1 MAIGDWRFT
10 RWATGVLLL
19 WALTVQAFAQQSS
32 PSAPAEPPPP
42 REDTRTQYPPFLA
55 NSYFSV
61 NVGSLFYAFAQRQL
75 EPGFLAGS
83 TAAPHAA
90 ARVALFGHELTPA
103 VSVEVTYMRPV
114 RFVTY
119 RNINGDEQA
128 HHVWTG
134 FGGAAV
140 KGRAPIA
147 GRTSIYGEAGLGIA
161 SRHGFTRDGAP
172 IVRDATYASLLLGA
186 GVEYHL
192 SSTRDLTAGA
202 TFLPS
207 NARNHGSR
215 AVMVDGGFRYTM
227 RPLPQARVDA
237 NRQGGFLFREH
248 LFQIEY
254 STGFGYAINT
264 FLSTKVPVFWE
275 GNVRVDRGVAIHYDR
290 NVFHT
295 RRIFAL
301 DLGTSVSVWRSRING
316 QGFGTVSVYPLLRFT
331 PVRTK
336 PADVYFCYSLAGPT
350 YMSARTL
357 DGRDLGS
364 RFTFQDF
371 MGAGAFIGRDKR
383 TTVGVKI
390 NHYSNGNLFS
400 EHAALIV
407 PVTFTVGRAF

>member
-1 MAIGDWRFT
+1 MASGDSRLR
-10 RWATGVLLL
+10 RWAAACLLL
-19 WALTVQAFAQQSS
+19 WALSAQALAQQSS
-32 PSAPAEPPPP
+32 PSAPAEPPAA

-55 NSYFSV
+55 NSYFGV
-61 NVGSLFYAFAQRQL
+61 NVGSLFYAFTQRQL
-75 EPGFLAGS
+75 EPGFHAGS
-83 TAAPHAA
+83 IAAPHAA

-119 RNINGDEQA
+119 RNINGDEEA

-161 SRHGFTRDGAP
+161 SRHGFARGAAP
-172 IVRDATYASLLLGA
+172 VVRDATYASLLLGA

-192 SSTRDLTAGA
+192 SPTRDFTAGV

-207 NARNHGSR
+207 NARHHGSR

-227 RPLPQARVDA
+227 RPLPPERVEA

-248 LFQIEY
+248 LVQIEY

-264 FLSTKVPVFWE
+264 FLSAKVPVFWE
-275 GNVRVDRGVAIHYDR
+275 GNVRVDRGAAVHYDR

-295 RRIFAL
+295 RKVFAL
-301 DLGTSVSVWRSRING
+301 DLGTSGSVWRSRNNR
-316 QGFGTVSVYPLLRFT
+316 QRFATVSVYPLFRFT

-336 PADVYFCYSLAGPT
+336 SADIYFCYSLAGPT
-350 YMSARTL
+350 YTSARVL

-400 EHAALIV
+400 ENAGVMV